1 MSGPIYCPECG
12 ADLSKLDPYQ
22 HAISCLHLPA
32 TRIEDWEDLAKDKGG
47 EYGQRVLFYVSL
59 LKKKGE

>member
-1 MSGPIYCPECG
+1 MSEVIYCPECG

-32 TRIEDWEDLAKDKGG
+32 VRIEDWEDLAKTKGG
-47 EYGQRVLFYVSL
+47 EYANRVMFYVKL
-59 LKKKGE
+59 LSKKGE